1 MKTRKNTEKS
11 SAQEGK
17 EKRDKKIISTFF
29 SMLEEMGMTL
39 EEFNKPKK
47 KKRGIAMP
55 TYEAIADK
63 LGISSFTVLRVLQR
77 NGYVPRRK
85 YILVA
90 CEEATETQLAIADT
104 ETP

>member
-1 MKTRKNTEKS
+1 
-11 SAQEGK
+11 
-17 EKRDKKIISTFF
+17 
-29 SMLEEMGMTL
+29 
-39 EEFNKPKK
+39 
-47 KKRGIAMP
+47 MP

-90 CEEATETQLAIADT
+90 CEEATETQPAIADT